1 MDKKRILIT
10 VSIILVLIVTGIFF
24 YKKTFSVTDKKYDF
38 ENLEQVTLSKTNM
51 QKLIVRTANAFYKN
65 KDYIQYDG
73 SYYAETTDNKYMFR
87 NLAITPEE
95 LNMNNM
101 VYMDNISFIHSVYLN
116 SIYYN
121 LTADITNSSVNYAT
135 GEKLDIE
142 DVLSIIEKRD
152 NRLVV
157 DGNSSVNDTTSKQE
171 SFISYYKRM
180 LEEGDIIVYTTDD
193 DETYLALYVGNNECM
208 YLYGDSYNLSTGEN
222 KLEANA
228 LYKSSVDSYLF
239 NSNKFKDNV
248 KYYAIL
254 RPINVI
260 DFKNEEVTYKIPV
273 NSLSR
278 IDNVFVRKYNDVN
291 SKIIYPGENV
301 NYTIEIIND
310 SLDEVTLKN
319 VTEKLS
325 DNLVIIDTN
334 NGSVNN
340 NVITWNNVSI
350 PAMSSIKL
358 NYKVMFNK
366 LINDNFLIT
375 NEGTSISLN
384 SYTMNISGDKLV
396 AANKFISYQGDKIN
410 KVVNSMLDNKSIF
423 EYSTDLEYKDDYKLN
438 IESSE
443 KIHLNNRNFVDFVY
457 YNSLGYDFTDKFQ
470 EYFDANNMIQN
481 FFVKDGD
488 NYKINIDFENN
499 DIFNLFSKFLV
510 YYGGKKSLDKTNNV
524 FSSVNNSNYSFNNL
538 IYGDII
544 IIFESENDILLPNL
558 YLYLGDDK
566 FVSYDGNFN
575 LYAGNNSNQLFD
587 SLYSQDLYLIFR
599 PSYIFD
605 IPLDD
610 VEISPI
616 NLKLNGE
623 EKINYKKIPSNASIN
638 KIEYS
643 ESDKYL
649 VNNDTIKGLVTGNHI
664 LTIRFNDKLTKEV
677 NVSIMKEVY
686 NFSFNTKYDVDED
699 NKIIYVGEDNSV
711 STIIDNI
718 TVSESN
724 IDINIYDLEHNKLTD
739 LVDKEAVLE
748 ISSNNELIRQYRVVS
763 LEFSPSDGVQIVRDE
778 NIIRYIEDDS
788 TADYIL
794 KMFKSNDKSV
804 KFSIKNTEGLE
815 ITDSTVLATGNI
827 LSINVSNKLNYSYQ
841 LSILGDVS
849 GNGVFNPNDL
859 IRTRR
864 YFVGWV
870 DPTTNEVLTLEGPYY
885 YALDITKNDIINL
898 NDLIEMRRKLVDG

>member
-1 MDKKRILIT
+1 MVNILAYCR
-10 VSIILVLIVTGIFF
+10 F
-24 YKKTFSVTDKKYDF
+24 
-38 ENLEQVTLSKTNM
+38 
-51 QKLIVRTANAFYKN
+51 
-65 KDYIQYDG
+65 
-73 SYYAETTDNKYMFR
+73 
-87 NLAITPEE
+87 
-95 LNMNNM
+95 
-101 VYMDNISFIHSVYLN
+101 
-116 SIYYN
+116 
-121 LTADITNSSVNYAT
+121 
-135 GEKLDIE
+135 
-142 DVLSIIEKRD
+142 
-152 NRLVV
+152 
-157 DGNSSVNDTTSKQE
+157 
-171 SFISYYKRM
+171 YYK
-180 LEEGDIIVYTTDD
+180 
-193 DETYLALYVGNNECM
+193 
-208 YLYGDSYNLSTGEN
+208 
-222 KLEANA
+222 
-228 LYKSSVDSYLF
+228 
-239 NSNKFKDNV
+239 
-248 KYYAIL
+248 
-254 RPINVI
+254 
-260 DFKNEEVTYKIPV
+260 
-273 NSLSR
+273 
-278 IDNVFVRKYNDVN
+278 
-291 SKIIYPGENV
+291 
-301 NYTIEIIND
+301 
-310 SLDEVTLKN
+310 
-319 VTEKLS
+319 
-325 DNLVIIDTN
+325 
-334 NGSVNN
+334 
-340 NVITWNNVSI
+340 
-350 PAMSSIKL
+350 
-358 NYKVMFNK
+358 
-366 LINDNFLIT
+366 
-375 NEGTSISLN
+375 
-384 SYTMNISGDKLV
+384 
-396 AANKFISYQGDKIN
+396 NKFISYQGDKIN

-649 VNNDTIKGLVTGNHI
+649 VNNDTMKGLVTGNHI